1 MAVTIRIG
9 ESNKR
14 HQIACSFDMSAGT
27 AFSLVYSRG
36 DGSTLSVTPTLG
48 TSQATIDGLTAA
60 ANTWIYYDFEPGDL
74 GVGEDGDWTADF
86 TFTDTATTPDTN
98 LKNLIPI
105 ELMVSP

>member
-27 AFSLVYSRG
+27 AFSLVYTRG

-48 TSQATIDGLTAA
+48 TSSTTIDGLTAA
-60 ANTWIYYDFEPGDL
+60 ANTFVFYDFDVGDL
-74 GVGEDGDWTADF
+74 ATGTDGDWTADF

-105 ELMVSP
+105 ELTVSP